1 MEEIRCAKCK
11 KKIGEGE
18 LKKFEFYC
26 PRCSAFNSLV
36 RAESPNQEPPREPQK
51 ENKCGSTFPKV

>member
-36 RAESPNQEPPREPQK
+36 RAIEPQPSAPREPRK
-51 ENKCGSTFPKV
+51 ESECGSTSPKF